1 MFKAADFDFKNSCL
15 KFRPYGTFFWANLV
29 SKLQS
34 ALFRMKLSTK
44 EYLGVQILNLAIV
57 FLYSVPKIPLG
68 GGGGWRGEEF
78 GPKILECIVW
88 TETWYKGA
96 FKDVNSEFDN
106 CFRKFGS

>member
-57 FLYSVPKIPLG
+57 FLYSVPKMPLWG
-68 GGGGWRGEEF
+68 GGGGGGGRNLV
-78 GPKILECIVW
+78 PK
-88 TETWYKGA
+88 
-96 FKDVNSEFDN
+96 F
-106 CFRKFGS
+106 